1 MELESKYVFID
12 TCIFEQN
19 NFVFSK
25 YALSKITDAAKLG
38 QIKLL
43 ISTITIGEVRAHI
56 STKSKEVA
64 SLVKRFQREAAVLR
78 SLDGLPISAAFTGVA
93 ASEIECALLNEFD
106 DFLKLTSTDI
116 LSVDDVSPKLI
127 FDQFF
132 SVAAPFGVGS
142 KRKEFADAFVL
153 ESLSLYSKSISWP
166 INIISADADM
176 RRYCEIIPRLV
187 YHDTVNGFLNI
198 LNHALS
204 VEPAAY
210 ADQVFERL
218 LPDIVRVIEEILEGM
233 NYELEA
239 AEEYVSSVSYKLK
252 KIDIVNRDLAYLDE
266 DHAAYGVDFDFEIE
280 VHKVVDDVDNSP
292 YDPERGYINIEQYE
306 YTTLFRESMTLGF
319 VLSLEERIISRT
331 QIVDI
336 EDAPDSIEL
345 FNSIVG

>member
-19 NFVFSK
+19 SFVFSK
-25 YALSKITDAAKLG
+25 YALSKITDASKLG

-43 ISTITIGEVRAHI
+43 ISTITICEVRAHI
-56 STKSKEVA
+56 STKSKEIA
-64 SLVKRFQREAAVLR
+64 LLVKRFQREAAILR
-78 SLDGLPISAAFTGVA
+78 SLEDLPISSAFAGVT
-93 ASEIECALLNEFD
+93 ASEIESSLLDEFD
-106 DFLKLTSTDI
+106 GFLKLSAAEI
-116 LSVDDVSPKLI
+116 LSVDNVSPELI
-127 FDQFF
+127 FEQYF
-132 SVAAPFGVGS
+132 SIVAPFGAGS

-153 ESLSLYSKSISWP
+153 ESLSLYAKSISWP
-166 INIISADADM
+166 INVISADADM
-176 RRYCEIIPRLV
+176 RRYCESNPHFV
-187 YHDTVNGFLNI
+187 YHDTINSFLNI

-210 ADQVFERL
+210 ADQVFEYL
-218 LPDIVRVIEEILEGM
+218 LPNIVWVIEEMLDGM

-239 AEEYVSSVSYKLK
+239 EEEYVSSVSYKLK
-252 KIDIVNRDLAYLDE
+252 KVDVVNRDLAYLDE
-266 DHAAYGVDFDFEIE
+266 DHAAYGVDFEFEIE

-319 VLSLEERIISRT
+319 VLSLEDRIISRT

-345 FNSIVG
+345 SNSVVG